1 MIGNS
6 DNMVNKPV
14 CSRII
19 IYDMPTVNIGAELFT
34 VSVNDTA
41 TNFKAT
47 NPSTTVENLKY
58 TKQQFHD
65 FSIIFQDQ

>member
-47 NPSTTVENLKY
+47 NPSTTVENLK
-58 TKQQFHD
+58 
-65 FSIIFQDQ
+65 